1 MVSMPSSTAM
11 PSCPPGRNKQTPWK
25 ASRLFSYSLFGN
37 RRWKYVVVGC
47 AGLTLHQ
54 ISEALVP
61 TTIGAVVDNA
71 ITPHDGGALLWW
83 LGALAAV
90 FIVLALSWRIGTL
103 ATMRSFSY
111 GSHHLRQ
118 LVVERTLDPRGMA
131 ARRAPGEIVAIA
143 SSDADRVAGLAWL
156 IGGGLAATAGVVTS
170 AVTLLLISVPLGLAV
185 LLATPLMLLVMHRLT
200 KPLEDRSDV
209 EQSTAARAGALATD
223 FITGSRPL
231 KGLGAED
238 AAIARYRAASQG
250 SLVSALKAIR
260 AKSAFTGASTAMSAA
275 FLAGIAFFAAWF
287 AVQGSITVGQLV
299 AVVGVAQ
306 FVQGPMAALGFL
318 SVELARKR
326 ASAARI
332 AVLLSEA
339 EAVPEAG
346 AASGV
351 AGAPVVAG
359 SPGVAAP
366 LVGATGRGVGSPV
379 AAAPV
384 AGATGRGVGSP
395 VAAAPLAGATGR
407 GGGSPLLEVRPSP
420 GSHFPAFSASAGD
433 VVGVVLPDGVQA
445 RLLVDTLGFRVPAP
459 AGLVTIDGSDAADL
473 DPSQARSRV
482 FADSHDGVLFR
493 GTVRQN
499 VVVADAEL
507 DDRAFAAAAVVDFV
521 SQLPEGTETMLTG
534 HGQSLSGGQRQRLVL
549 GRSLHQP
556 QPVLVLHDPT
566 TAVDTATEAVI
577 ADGLRNFPD
586 KALVLVTTSPTLLAA
601 CHRVV
606 LGTADGP
613 PETGSHRELLA
624 TSASYRAVV
633 GS

>member
-111 GSHHLRQ
+111 GSHDLRQ
-118 LVVERTLDPRGMA
+118 LVVERTLHPRGMA

-156 IGGGLAATAGVVTS
+156 IGGGLASTAGVITS

-238 AAIARYRAASQG
+238 AAIARYRAASQS

-332 AVLLSEA
+332 AVLLGEA
-339 EAVPEAG
+339 EAVPEVG
-346 AASGV
+346 AALGV
-351 AGAPVVAG
+351 AVAPD
-359 SPGVAAP
+359 
-366 LVGATGRGVGSPV
+366 V

-384 AGATGRGVGSP
+384 AGATGRG
-395 VAAAPLAGATGR
+395 AT
-407 GGGSPLLEVRPSP
+407 PLLEVRPSP

-459 AGLVTIDGSDAADL
+459 TGLVTIDGSDAADL
-473 DPSQARSRV
+473 DPSHARSRV
-482 FADSHDGVLFR
+482 FADSHEGVLFR

-499 VVVADAEL
+499 VAVADAEL

>member
-1 MVSMPSSTAM
+1 MPSSTAIS
-11 PSCPPGRNKQTPWK
+11 SCPHGRNKQTPWK

-37 RRWKYVVVGC
+37 RRWKYLVVGC

-54 ISEALVP
+54 VSEALVP
-61 TTIGAVVDNA
+61 VTIGAAVDNA
-71 ITPHDGGALLWW
+71 ISPHDGGALLWW

-90 FIVLALSWRIGTL
+90 FIMLALSWRIGTL

-111 GSHHLRQ
+111 GSHDLRQ
-118 LVVERTLDPRGMA
+118 LVVERTLHPRGMA

-156 IGGGLAATAGVVTS
+156 IAGGLAATAGVVTS

-209 EQSTAARAGALATD
+209 EQSTAARAGTLATD
-223 FITGSRPL
+223 FVTGSRPL

-238 AAIARYRAASQG
+238 AAVDRYRVASQS
-250 SLVSALKAIR
+250 SLVSALRAIR

-306 FVQGPMAALGFL
+306 FVQGPMASLGFL

-332 AVLLSEA
+332 AVLLEEP
-339 EAVPEAG
+339 EAVP
-346 AASGV
+346 AAA
-351 AGAPVVAG
+351 AGAP
-359 SPGVAAP
+359 
-366 LVGATGRGVGSPV
+366 T
-379 AAAPV
+379 
-384 AGATGRGVGSP
+384 AGAVEREAGV
-395 VAAAPLAGATGR
+395 L
-407 GGGSPLLEVRPSP
+407 PLLELRSPADVAFPS
-420 GSHFPAFSASAGD
+420 FSASAGEI
-433 VVGVVLPDGVQA
+433 VGVVLPDAVLA
-445 RLLVDTLGFRVPAP
+445 RQLVDTLGFRIPATR
-459 AGLVTIDGSDAADL
+459 GTVSIDGLDAVDL
-473 DPSQARSRV
+473 DPSHARSRV

-493 GTVRQN
+493 GSVREN
-499 VVVADAEL
+499 VATATGQEL
-507 DDRAFAAAAVVDFV
+507 DERAFSAAAVVDFV
-521 SQLPEGTETMLTG
+521 SQLPEGTETVLTG
-534 HGQSLSGGQRQRLVL
+534 HGQGLSGGQRQRLVL
-549 GRSLHQP
+549 GRSLHQH
-556 QPVLVLHDPT
+556 QAVLVLHDPT
-566 TAVDTATEAVI
+566 TAVDTATEAEI
-577 ADGLRNFPD
+577 AKGLRSFPD

-606 LGTADGP
+606 LGTGDGP

>member
-1 MVSMPSSTAM
+1 MVSMPSSTAIS
-11 PSCPPGRNKQTPWK
+11 PCPPGRNKQTPWK

-37 RRWKYVVVGC
+37 RRWKYLVVGC

-54 ISEALVP
+54 VSEALVP
-61 TTIGAVVDNA
+61 VTIGAAVDNA
-71 ITPHDGGALLWW
+71 ISAHDGGALLWW

-90 FIVLALSWRIGTL
+90 FIMLALSWRLGTL
-103 ATMRSFSY
+103 ATMRSFAY
-111 GSHHLRQ
+111 GSHDLRQ
-118 LVVERTLDPRGMA
+118 LVVERTLHARGMA

-156 IGGGLAATAGVVTS
+156 IAGGLASTAGVVTS

-223 FITGSRPL
+223 FVTGSRPL

-238 AAIARYRAASQG
+238 AAVDRYRVASQS

-287 AVQGSITVGQLV
+287 AVQGTITVGQLV

-306 FVQGPMAALGFL
+306 FVQGPMASLGFL

-332 AVLLSEA
+332 AVLLEEP
-339 EAVPEAG
+339 EAVP
-346 AASGV
+346 AAA
-351 AGAPVVAG
+351 AGAPTAG
-359 SPGVAAP
+359 AV
-366 LVGATGRGVGSPV
+366 GRGVG
-379 AAAPV
+379 A
-384 AGATGRGVGSP
+384 
-395 VAAAPLAGATGR
+395 L
-407 GGGSPLLEVRPSP
+407 PLLELRSSADVAFPS
-420 GSHFPAFSASAGD
+420 FSASAGD
-433 VVGVVLPDGVQA
+433 IVGVVLPDAALA
-445 RLLVDTLGFRVPAP
+445 RQLVDTLGFRIPAP
-459 AGLVTIDGSDAADL
+459 RGTVAIDGLDAAGL
-473 DPSQARSRV
+473 DPSHARSRV

-499 VVVADAEL
+499 VAVAHQIL
-507 DDRAFAAAAVVDFV
+507 DERAFAAAAVVDFV
-521 SQLPEGTETMLTG
+521 SQLPEGTETVLSG

-549 GRSLHQP
+549 GRSLHQQ

-566 TAVDTATEAVI
+566 TAVDTATEAEI
-577 ADGLRNFPD
+577 AKGLGNFPD

-606 LGTADGP
+606 MCTADGP

-624 TSASYRAVV
+624 TSAGYRSVV